1 MALAAARKVIVIGGS
16 GALGRALVQSF
27 RPNWEVTSVDISP
40 NLDAQCNIAIK
51 AADLPEFQA
60 RTLLSGLQ
68 GKYEAILCVAGGFV
82 AGSVGKT
89 EVFAQTQNMFGLNVN
104 SSLLTAHIAT
114 KHLAASG
121 LLLFTGAATPF
132 KSTTPDLLAYALAKT
147 AVHSLASNLAER
159 TDIPADSTVVTILP
173 ETLDTPRNRTDMP
186 EADVKK
192 WLQPGSV
199 AALVKMWAEGE
210 NRPENGSF
218 AVVKKE
224 AGCAVP
230 EFL

>member
-1 MALAAARKVIVIGGS
+1 MALAAARKVIIIGGS
-16 GALGRALVQSF
+16 GALGRACVQSF
-27 RPNWEVTSVDISP
+27 RSTWEVTSVDISA
-40 NLDAQCNIAIK
+40 NLDAQRNIALQ
-51 AADLPEFQA
+51 AADLPELQA
-60 RTLLSGLQ
+60 RALFASLQ

-82 AGSVGKT
+82 TGSVGNE
-89 EVFAQTQNMFGLNVN
+89 EVFGQTQSMFGLNLN
-104 SSLLTAHIAT
+104 PSLLTAHIAT

-132 KSTTPDLLAYALAKT
+132 KSITTEQMAYGLSKT
-147 AVHSLASNLAER
+147 AVHSLAVNVAER
-159 TDIPADSTVVTILP
+159 TDLPADSTVVTILP

-186 EADVKK
+186 QADVSK
-192 WLQPGSV
+192 WLEPGSV
-199 AALVKMWAEGE
+199 AALVKMWADGG

>member
-1 MALAAARKVIVIGGS
+1 MAFAAARRAIIIGGS
-16 GALGRALVQSF
+16 GALGRACVQSF
-27 RPNWEVTSVDISP
+27 RGNWEVTSVDISA
-40 NLDAQCNIAIK
+40 NLDAHRNIAVQ
-51 AADLPEFQA
+51 AGDLPELQA
-60 RTLLSGLQ
+60 RALFAGLQ
-68 GKYEAILCVAGGFV
+68 GKYEAILCVAGGYV
-82 AGSVGKT
+82 AGSVGNA
-89 EVFAQTQNMFGLNVN
+89 EVFAQTQSMFGMNLNP
-104 SSLLTAHIAT
+104 SLLTAHIAT

-121 LLLFTGAATPF
+121 LLLFTGAAAPF
-132 KSTTPDLLAYALAKT
+132 KSITTEQMAYGLSKT
-147 AVHSLASNLAER
+147 AVHSLASNVAER
-159 TDIPADSTVVTILP
+159 TDIPADATVVTILP

-186 EADVKK
+186 QEDTSK